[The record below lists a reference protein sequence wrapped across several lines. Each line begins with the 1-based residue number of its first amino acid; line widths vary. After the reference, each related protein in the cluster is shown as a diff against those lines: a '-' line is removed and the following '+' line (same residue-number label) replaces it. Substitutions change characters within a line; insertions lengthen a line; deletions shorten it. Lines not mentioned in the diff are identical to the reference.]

1 MKRILF
7 IGGGKMMQAIAGGLL
22 ARGMGATSLAAVEPD
37 AAAAGALHQLQIE
50 IFSEGVSAA
59 PRLNE
64 FGTLVLAVKP
74 QVLREALVPFVGR
87 LSGQLVIS
95 IAAGVRTVD
104 LARWLDGAAANTQP
118 TQIVRAMPNTPALI
132 QAGITGLFA
141 GAAVSQISR
150 DKAESLLAAVGKTTW
165 FNDEAMLDAVTAV
178 SGSGP
183 AYVFYFIEALET
195 AALEL
200 GFTAPAARQF
210 ALETFRGAALLAATS
225 ADAPATLRANV
236 TSNKGTTAA
245 AIAEFDRAALKSHFV
260 AGVRAAASRATEL
273 GDELS
278 AGPAC

>member
-1 MKRILF
+1 MKKILF

-22 ARGMGATSLAAVEPD
+22 ARGMAATSLAAVEPE
-37 AAAAGALHQLQIE
+37 AAAAGALHQLGIE
-50 IFSEGVSAA
+50 VFLDGVSAA

-74 QVLREALVPFVGR
+74 QVLREALTPFAGH

-104 LARWLDGAAANTQP
+104 LARWLGAAASSEP

-141 GAAVSQISR
+141 GAGVSQISR

-165 FNDEAMLDAVTAV
+165 FNEEAMLDAVTAV

-236 TSNKGTTAA
+236 TSRKGTTAA

-260 AGVRAAASRATEL
+260 DGVHAAASRATEL

-278 AGPAC
+278 VEPVC

>member
-7 IGGGKMMQAIAGGLL
+7 IGGGKMMQAISGGLL
-22 ARGMGATSLAAVEPD
+22 ARGVEAASLAAVEPE
-37 AAAAGALHQLQIE
+37 AAAAHALQQLRIE
-50 IFSEGVSAA
+50 VFPAGVEAA

-64 FGTLVLAVKP
+64 FGTMVLAVKP
-74 QVLREALVPFVGR
+74 QVLRAALTPFAGH
-87 LSGQLVIS
+87 LAGQLVIS
-95 IAAGVRTVD
+95 IAAGVRTAD

-141 GAAVSQISR
+141 GTGVSQTSR
-150 DKAESLLAAVGKTTW
+150 DKAESMLAAVGKTTW
-165 FNDEAMLDAVTAV
+165 FNEESMLDAVTAV

-183 AYVFYFIEALET
+183 AYVFYFIEALEA
-195 AALEL
+195 AALEM
-200 GFTAPAARQF
+200 GFTPAAARQF

-236 TSNKGTTAA
+236 TSRKGTTEA
-245 AIAEFDRAALKSHFV
+245 AIAEFDRAALKSHFIG
-260 AGVRAAASRATEL
+260 GVRAAAARAVQL

>member
-22 ARGMGATSLAAVEPD
+22 ARGMGASSLAAVEPD
-37 AAAAGALHQLQIE
+37 AAAAGALHQLRVE
-50 IFSEGVSAA
+50 VLSDAVTAA

-64 FGTLVLAVKP
+64 FDTLLLAVKP
-74 QVLREALVPFVGR
+74 QVLREALTPFAGR

-95 IAAGVRTVD
+95 IAAGVRTAE
-104 LARWLDGAAANTQP
+104 LARWLEGASANADP

-141 GAAVSQISR
+141 GADVSQRSR
-150 DKAESLLAAVGKTTW
+150 DKAESLLSAVGKTTW
-165 FNDEAMLDAVTAV
+165 FNEESMLDVVTAI

-195 AALEL
+195 AALEM
-200 GFTAPAARQF
+200 GFAPEAARQF

-236 TSNKGTTAA
+236 TSRRGTTEA
-245 AIAEFDRAALKSHFV
+245 AIAAFDRAALKSLFIG
-260 AGVRAAASRATEL
+260 GVRAAAARATEL

-278 AGPAC
+278 AGPTC